1 MTEQERIKDIE
12 ERITLEGLL
21 PGVNLDSLPPGDSAQ
36 LKRAVLD
43 LYRLGHASGFKAG
56 ADHAMKIVAGL
67 IPQLLYVLQMQWLMR
82 WLSVRMREYLRD
94 FKKSLRWIRAMI
106 GRSQRLRR
114 FPTIRAMIVKS
125 QRLRRFPSEAL
136 SGIWAIRR

>member
-12 ERITLEGLL
+12 ERMTLEGLL
-21 PGVNLDSLPPGDSAQ
+21 PGVNLDSLPPEESAQ
-36 LKRAVLD
+36 LKRVVLD

-56 ADHAMKIVAGL
+56 ADHSLNVVAGVL
-67 IPQLLYVLQMQWLMR
+67 PQLRYVIQMEWLKR
-82 WLSVRMREYLRD
+82 WLLARMREHFRD
-94 FKKSLRWIRAMI
+94 FKKSLR
-106 GRSQRLRR
+106 L
-114 FPTIRAMIVKS
+114 IRAMIVRS

>member
-12 ERITLEGLL
+12 ERMTLEGLL
-21 PGVNLDSLPPGDSAQ
+21 PGVNLDSLPPEESAQ
-36 LKRAVLD
+36 LKRVVLD

-56 ADHAMKIVAGL
+56 ADHSLNVVAGVL
-67 IPQLLYVLQMQWLMR
+67 PQLRYVIQMEWLKR
-82 WLSVRMREYLRD
+82 WLLARMREHLRD
-94 FKKSLRWIRAMI
+94 FKKSLRLIRAI
-106 GRSQRLRR
+106 LGRC
-114 FPTIRAMIVKS
+114 

>member
-1 MTEQERIKDIE
+1 LNEQERIKDIE

-21 PGVNLDSLPPGDSAQ
+21 PGVNLDCLPPKESEQ

-56 ADHAMKIVAGL
+56 ADHATKIVADL
-67 IPQLLYVLQMQWLMR
+67 IPQLRYVIQAQWLTQR
-82 WLSVRMREYLRD
+82 LSARMRDYLRD
-94 FKKSLRWIRAMI
+94 FKKSLRTIRAMI
-106 GRSQRLRR
+106 VKSQRLRR

-136 SGIWAIRR
+136 NGIWAIRR

>member
-1 MTEQERIKDIE
+1 MTEQERIKDLE

-21 PGVNLDSLPPGDSAQ
+21 PGVNLDSLPPGESAQ

-56 ADHAMKIVAGL
+56 ADHATKIVAGV
-67 IPQLLYVLQMQWLMR
+67 IPQLRYVIQIQWLTQC
-82 WLSVRMREYLRD
+82 LYARMRDYLRD
-94 FKKSLRWIRAMI
+94 LKKSQRWIRAMI
-106 GRSQRLRR
+106 VRSQRLHR
-114 FPTIRAMIVKS
+114 FPMIRAMIVKS

>member
-1 MTEQERIKDIE
+1 MTEEERIKDIE

-21 PGVNLDSLPPGDSAQ
+21 PGVNLDSLPPGESAQ

-56 ADHAMKIVAGL
+56 ADHATKIVAGV
-67 IPQLLYVLQMQWLMR
+67 IPQLRYVIQMQWLTQC
-82 WLSVRMREYLRD
+82 LYARMRDYLRD
-94 FKKSLRWIRAMI
+94 LKKSQRWIRAMI
-106 GRSQRLRR
+106 VRSQRLRR

>member
-21 PGVNLDSLPPGDSAQ
+21 PGVDLGYLPPGESAQ

-56 ADHAMKIVAGL
+56 ADHSLNVVAGVL
-67 IPQLLYVLQMQWLMR
+67 PQLRYVIQMEWLKR
-82 WLSVRMREYLRD
+82 WLLARMREHFRD
-94 FKKSLRWIRAMI
+94 FKKSLRLIRAMVV
-106 GRSQRLRR
+106 RSQRIRR
-114 FPTIRAMIVKS
+114 FPT
-125 QRLRRFPSEAL
+125 EAL
-136 SGIWAIRR
+136 NGIWDIRR

>member
-21 PGVNLDSLPPGDSAQ
+21 SGVNLDSLPPGESAQ

-56 ADHAMKIVAGL
+56 ADHATKIVAGL
-67 IPQLLYVLQMQWLMR
+67 IPQLRYVIQMQWLTQC
-82 WLSVRMREYLRD
+82 LSARMREHLRD

>member
-21 PGVNLDSLPPGDSAQ
+21 PGVNLDSLPPGESAQ

-56 ADHAMKIVAGL
+56 ADHAMKIVAGV
-67 IPQLLYVLQMQWLMR
+67 IPQLLFVLQMQWLMR
-82 WLSVRMREYLRD
+82 WLSVRMRDYLRD
-94 FKKSLRWIRAMI
+94 FKKSLRLIRAMV
-106 GRSQRLRR
+106 
-114 FPTIRAMIVKS
+114 VKS
-125 QRLRRFPSEAL
+125 QRLRRFPTEAL
-136 SGIWAIRR
+136 SGIWDIRR

>member
-21 PGVNLDSLPPGDSAQ
+21 PGVNLDSLPAGESAQ

-56 ADHAMKIVAGL
+56 ADHATKIVAGL
-67 IPQLLYVLQMQWLMR
+67 IPQLRYVIQMQWLTQC
-82 WLSVRMREYLRD
+82 LSARMRDYLRD
-94 FKKSLRWIRAMI
+94 LKKSLRWIRAMI
-106 GRSQRLRR
+106 VRSQR
-114 FPTIRAMIVKS
+114 I
-125 QRLRRFPSEAL
+125 RRFPSEAL

>member
-21 PGVNLDSLPPGDSAQ
+21 PGVNLEALPLQESAQ

-56 ADHAMKIVAGL
+56 ADHAMKIVAGVR
-67 IPQLLYVLQMQWLMR
+67 PQLRYVIQMQWLKL
-82 WLSVRMREYLRD
+82 WLSARMRDFLRD
-94 FKKSLRWIRAMI
+94 FKKSLR
-106 GRSQRLRR
+106 S
-114 FPTIRAMIVKS
+114 IRAMIVRS

>member
-21 PGVNLDSLPPGDSAQ
+21 PGVNLEGLPPRESAQ

-56 ADHAMKIVAGL
+56 ADHSLNVVAGVL
-67 IPQLLYVLQMQWLMR
+67 PQLRYVIQMEWLKR
-82 WLSVRMREYLRD
+82 WLLARMREHFRD
-94 FKKSLRWIRAMI
+94 FKKSLRLIRAMVV
-106 GRSQRLRR
+106 RSQRIRR
-114 FPTIRAMIVKS
+114 FPT
-125 QRLRRFPSEAL
+125 EAL
-136 SGIWAIRR
+136 NGIWDIRR